1 MSIAN
6 YEGGFSDGITIR
18 GMPVSITHP
27 GKVFWVLSA
36 LDGETTPASNP
47 QLPNQKTGSDG
58 NDGKFNSPFA
68 TITKAL
74 SQCVANRGDVIMVK
88 PGHVETVSAAGGI
101 VLDKAGVAIIGL
113 GLGSRR
119 PTITLGTAN
128 TATITVT
135 ANNVSV
141 KNMLFK
147 ANFLNIA
154 TCFSIANA
162 QVATDFTVDG
172 CEFKDN
178 SVILNFVSCVK
189 VGTTANIA
197 DGLTLV
203 NNRVNAA
210 ILTTVPANQTFLV
223 TASIIDRLNVSNNV
237 VIYPK
242 LLNDTATLVAAGAL
256 DLTNAVIAGNWSF
269 RPSTSTTGGN
279 LVSSSSTACS
289 GIVANNYDAHLD
301 ASAGLMIAT
310 GTKFA
315 FFNNYSMITGAADKS
330 ALLNPVAV

>member
-1 MSIAN
+1 MPIAN

-18 GMPVSITHP
+18 GMPIAVTHP
-27 GKVFWVLSA
+27 GKVFWV
-36 LDGETTPASNP
+36 SNSTV
-47 QLPNQKTGSDG
+47 QLPNQKQGSDSNKG
-58 NDGKFNSPFA
+58 SFNEPFA
-68 TITKAL
+68 TIDYAVGRCL
-74 SQCVANRGDVIMVK
+74 AGRGDIIMVK
-88 PGHVETVSAAGGI
+88 PGHAETVSAAAGI
-101 VLDKAGVAIIGL
+101 ALDVDGIAIIGL
-113 GLGSRR
+113 GIGSSR
-119 PTITLGTAN
+119 PTVTLDTAN
-128 TATITVT
+128 TATVTVA

-141 KNMLFK
+141 KNILFK

-154 TCFSIANA
+154 TCFNIVNA
-162 QVATDFTVDG
+162 QVAKDFTVDG
-172 CEFKDN
+172 CEFRDS

-223 TASIIDRLNVSNNV
+223 TASIIDRLTVAKNV

-242 LLNDTATLVAAGAL
+242 LLNDTATLIASGAL
-256 DLTNAVIAGNWSF
+256 DLTNAVIDGNYSF

-279 LVSSSSTACS
+279 LISSSSTACS

-301 ASAGLMIAT
+301 ATAGLMIAT

-330 ALLNPVAV
+330 ALINPAAV